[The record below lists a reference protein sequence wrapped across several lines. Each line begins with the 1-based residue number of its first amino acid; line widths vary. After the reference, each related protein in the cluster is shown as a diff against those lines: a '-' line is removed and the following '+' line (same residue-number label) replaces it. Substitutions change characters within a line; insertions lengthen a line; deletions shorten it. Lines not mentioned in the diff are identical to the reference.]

1 MSNNISKS
9 AKATR
14 VMDAVTAGT
23 SDQNGTT
30 IDMQG
35 SGFAFESVCFYVGFG
50 VITTNAVTSV
60 KAQTSSD
67 NSNWN
72 NILGSNI
79 TVADSDDTSIV
90 VLDIV
95 KPLERY
101 IRIVVLRA
109 TQNAIID
116 FGLAV
121 QYGSKIEPVVHD
133 TTTVI
138 GSTTL
143 ISAAEGTP

>member
-1 MSNNISKS
+1 MNLSKS

-14 VMDAVTAGT
+14 VVDAVVAGT
-23 SDQNGTT
+23 SDQNGTS

-35 SGFAFESVCFYVGFG
+35 SGYQFESVCFYVGFG
-50 VITTNAVTSV
+50 VITGSAVTSV

-72 NILGSNI
+72 DILGSDI

-101 IRIVVLRA
+101 IRCVVLRG
-109 TQNAIID
+109 TQNAVID
-116 FGLAV
+116 FGLAL
-121 QYGSKIEPVVHD
+121 QYDTKIEPVVHD
-133 TTTVI
+133 ATTVI
-138 GSTTL
+138 SSETH
-143 ISAAEGTP
+143 ISAIEGTA